1 MASIYNIADFVAGS
15 SSYIKND
22 IVYCGP
28 CGNAEE
34 NSGHQFYY
42 TAPDNTYAA
51 KPGYSA
57 QTVWGG
63 RTNHNGSNKP
73 HFFWKPSYSANINKR
88 PRVKSIRFG
97 DGYEQRVADGINNNL
112 NVIDITFENRDERE
126 AAAILHFLEERKG
139 TESFVFEPAKP
150 YDKAS
155 LYVCRNWDSNFVF
168 YDNYNIKV
176 QFEEVPE

>member
-1 MASIYNIADFVAGS
+1 MASIYNIPDWGNGVT
-15 SSYIKND
+15 YVKNT
-22 IVYCGP
+22 IVYDDHATG
-28 CGNAEE
+28 AD
-34 NSGHQFYY
+34 YY
-42 TAPDNTYAA
+42 YVISESIASST
-51 KPGYSA
+51 KPHNDPIN
-57 QTVWGG
+57 WGG

-97 DGYEQRVADGINNNL
+97 DGYEQRIADGINNNL

-126 AAAILHFLEERKG
+126 AAAILHFLEERKE